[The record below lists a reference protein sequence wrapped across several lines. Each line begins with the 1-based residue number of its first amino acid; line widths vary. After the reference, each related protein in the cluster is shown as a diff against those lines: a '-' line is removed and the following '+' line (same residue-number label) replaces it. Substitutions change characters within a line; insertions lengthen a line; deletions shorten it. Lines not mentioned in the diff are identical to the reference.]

1 VAGTTAERGRWPVGE
16 PEVQN
21 LIDEGELQHV
31 APSEEHAE
39 FLLQQADTH
48 LASAAKLVDDD
59 PSGALAMLYD
69 AARKAMTAPLA
80 RQGLRP
86 TNKNGHRAVQ
96 EGVEAQLGPN
106 ARKVVR
112 TFRALRL
119 RRHDSEYP
127 GMETPT
133 ITSEEV
139 TLALADS
146 RDIVDAMRKFVPNV
160 GPWF

>member
-1 VAGTTAERGRWPVGE
+1 VAGTTAEKGRWPVGE
-16 PEVQN
+16 AEVQN
-21 LIDEGELQHV
+21 LIDEGELQQV
-31 APSEEHAE
+31 APSDEHAD
-39 FLLQQADTH
+39 FLLDQADIH
-48 LASAAKLVDDD
+48 LISAAKLVNDD

-86 TNKNGHRAVQ
+86 TSKNGHRAVQ
-96 EGVEAQLGPN
+96 EGVEAQLGAN

-127 GMETPT
+127 GVETPT
-133 ITSEEV
+133 ITTEEV
-139 TLALADS
+139 TLALEDS
-146 RDIVDAMRKFVPNV
+146 RDIVSAMRKFVPNV
-160 GPWF
+160 GSW

>member
-1 VAGTTAERGRWPVGE
+1 MAGTTPEKGRWPVGE

-21 LIDEGELQHV
+21 LIDEGELQQV

-39 FLLQQADTH
+39 FLLGQADVH
-48 LASAAKLVDDD
+48 LASAAKVIDDD

-112 TFRALRL
+112 TFRSLRL

-127 GMETPT
+127 GVETPT
-133 ITSEEV
+133 ITTEEV

-146 RDIVDAMRKFVPNV
+146 HEIVSAMKKFVPNV
-160 GPWF
+160 GPWH

>member
-1 VAGTTAERGRWPVGE
+1 MSRTTAGRSRWPVGE

-21 LIDEGELQHV
+21 LIDEGELQQV

-39 FLLQQADTH
+39 FLLDQADTH

-69 AARKAMTAPLA
+69 AARKAMTAALA

-96 EGVEAQLGPN
+96 EGIEAQLGPN

-127 GMETPT
+127 GVETPT
-133 ITSEEV
+133 ITTEEV
-139 TLALADS
+139 TLALEDS
-146 RDIVDAMRKFVPNV
+146 RDIVSAMRKFVPNV
-160 GPWF
+160 GPWH